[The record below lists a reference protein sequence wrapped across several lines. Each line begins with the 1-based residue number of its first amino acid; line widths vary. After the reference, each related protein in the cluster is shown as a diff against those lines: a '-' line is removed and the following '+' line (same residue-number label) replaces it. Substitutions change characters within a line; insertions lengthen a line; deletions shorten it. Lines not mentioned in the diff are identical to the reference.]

1 MSKEKDLKA
10 ILVAG
15 GEGSR
20 LSPFTKYTHKT
31 LLPLFDKPVID
42 YALATIRGAGVRDI
56 TIIAN
61 SKIGQI
67 AKHVGVG
74 VEGERIH
81 YVIEEEP
88 RGVAHAIDLARPYV
102 EGSRILL
109 YFSDNITSCDFS
121 EDGER
126 FRNSERPP
134 GAILLARTVE
144 NPSEFGVCVM
154 DQAGTVVDIVEKPVN
169 PPSDLAIG
177 GIYMFDE
184 KFWEYLDE
192 EFEKNGTDFSISD
205 ITRRYVTQKN
215 AIIRNIGEVTW
226 VDCGTPE
233 NLIKAGNLAFRG
245 EITTNFEE

>member
-1 MSKEKDLKA
+1 MAEKKELKA

-20 LSPFTKYTHKT
+20 LKPFTKYTHKT
-31 LLPLFDKPVID
+31 LLPLFDRPVID

-61 SKIGQI
+61 SRIGQI

-74 VEGERIH
+74 AEGERIH

-88 RGVAHAIDLARPYV
+88 MGVANALGLARPYV

-109 YFSDNITSCDFS
+109 YFSDNITSCDFY

-126 FRNSERPP
+126 FRNSEDPP
-134 GAILLARTVE
+134 GAILLARSVD

-154 DQAGTVVDIVEKPVN
+154 DESGKIVDILEKPEK

-184 KFWEYLDE
+184 NFWRFLDE
-192 EFEKNGTDFSISD
+192 ELEKEDETFSISD
-205 ITRRYVTQKN
+205 ITRRYVIQNN
-215 AIIRNIGEVTW
+215 AVIRNIGEATW

-233 NLIKAGNLAFRG
+233 NLLRAGNMAING
-245 EITTNFEE
+245 EISSE

>member
-1 MSKEKDLKA
+1 MPEKKDLKA

-20 LSPFTKYTHKT
+20 LSPFTEYTHKT
-31 LLPLFDKPVID
+31 LLPLFDRPVID
-42 YALATIRGAGVRDI
+42 YALATIRRAGIKDI

-61 SKIGQI
+61 NRIGQI
-67 AKHVGVG
+67 AEHVGVG
-74 VEGERIH
+74 AEGERIH

-88 RGVAHAIDLARPYV
+88 MGVANALGLARPYV
-102 EGSRILL
+102 EGCRILL
-109 YFSDNITSCDFS
+109 YFSDNITSCDFF

-126 FRNSERPP
+126 FRNSEEPP
-134 GAILLARTVE
+134 GAILLARSVK
-144 NPSEFGVCVM
+144 NPSEFGVCLM
-154 DQAGTVVDIVEKPVN
+154 DESGRIVDILEKPEN

-184 KFWEYLDE
+184 NFWRYLDE
-192 EFEKNGTDFSISD
+192 ESKKGERGFSISD
-205 ITRRYVTQKN
+205 ITRRYVIRNN

-233 NLIKAGNLAFRG
+233 SLLRAGNMAFNG
-245 EITTNFEE
+245 EISCD

>member
-1 MSKEKDLKA
+1 MTEVKDLKA

-31 LLPLFDKPVID
+31 LLPLFDRPVID

-61 SKIGQI
+61 SRIGQI

-74 VEGERIH
+74 IEGERIH
-81 YVIEEEP
+81 YVIEDEP
-88 RGVAHAIDLARPYV
+88 RGVANALELARPHV
-102 EGSRILL
+102 EGSRTLL

-121 EDGER
+121 EDGDR
-126 FRNSERPP
+126 FRSSEEPP
-134 GAILLARTVE
+134 GAILLARSVD
-144 NPSEFGVCVM
+144 NPRDFGVCVM
-154 DQAGTVVDIVEKPVN
+154 DDEGGVVDILEKPDN

-184 KFWEYLDE
+184 NFWRYLDE
-192 EFEKNGTDFSISD
+192 EVEKRGSDFSISD
-205 ITRRYVTQKN
+205 ITRRYVKQRS
-215 AIIRNIGEVTW
+215 AIIRNIGEGTW

-233 NLIKAGNLAFRG
+233 NLLKAGNLAFNGGISAKFDR
-245 EITTNFEE
+245 